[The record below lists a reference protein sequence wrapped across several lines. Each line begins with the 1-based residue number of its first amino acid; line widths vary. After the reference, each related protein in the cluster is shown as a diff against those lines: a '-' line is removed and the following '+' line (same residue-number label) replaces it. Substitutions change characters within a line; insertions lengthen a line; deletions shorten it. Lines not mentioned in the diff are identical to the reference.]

1 MIKHKIML
9 LSILKNLFALLVTMS
24 MLIPIAMVFIN
35 SMKTKGEA
43 SNMSFTLPKKVIWNN
58 YSVVIEQ
65 GKLIG
70 SFINSMTY
78 SVVSVLL
85 IVFFAS
91 TAAYVLSRNRTKLH
105 NLLYIYIVLGLTLSL
120 NHIALIN
127 IMKTIRL
134 LDTRLGII
142 ILYTAI
148 QIPFA
153 VFLIY
158 GFISTVPRDLD
169 EAGIVDGCNPIQL
182 FCWIVFPILKPAIVS
197 VGILNFL
204 NTWNE
209 FTLPL
214 YYLSDSKKW
223 PMTNSIYVFYGQ
235 YSASWNLVC
244 ANIVL
249 TSIPVI
255 AIYLMGQKYI
265 VEGMTAGAV
274 KG

>member
-1 MIKHKIML
+1 MINKKQIVASFFKNVVAVLM
-9 LSILKNLFALLVTMS
+9 SIS
-24 MLIPIAMVFIN
+24 MLIPIAMVVMN
-35 SMKTKGEA
+35 SMKTKGE
-43 SNMSFTLPKKVIWNN
+43 SSSMSFSLPKNIMWGNFA
-58 YSVVIEQ
+58 VVIEQ
-65 GKLIG
+65 GKLVG
-70 SFINSMTY
+70 SFFNSMVY
-78 SVVSVLL
+78 SVISVFLIILL
-85 IVFFAS
+85 AS
-91 TAAYVLSRNRTKLH
+91 MAAYVLSRNKSKLH
-105 NLLYIYIVLGLTLSL
+105 RILYIYLVLGLTLSL

-127 IMKTIRL
+127 IMKSLQL
-134 LDTRLGII
+134 LDTRVGII

-148 QIPFA
+148 QLPFA

-182 FCWIVFPILKPAIVS
+182 FFRIVFPIMKPAVVS

-214 YYLSDSKKW
+214 YYLNDSRKW
-223 PMTNSIYVFYGQ
+223 PMTNSIYNFYGQ

-249 TSIPVI
+249 TSLPVVI
-255 AIYLMGQKYI
+255 IYLLGQRYI
-265 VEGMTAGAV
+265 VDGMTAGAV